1 MERYNINEVQNCYN
15 LAAQEYSAKFSDEL
29 EGKPFDRNLLTRFAK
44 SAVPTGKYLDLGTAT
59 GHIADY
65 LYKQGLKNITGVDIA
80 EQALAVARLNYPHL
94 KFENRNIFD
103 TQLKDETIDGIV
115 CFYGIVHF
123 TYKEINRAIGEWKR
137 ILKPGGKALFSFH
150 IGDDDSIR
158 VEKFL
163 DKENA
168 KATWNNFRVERI
180 VVLLNNNK
188 IEYDEVIIRYPYTNK
203 EHPSKRCYI
212 QFTKKRISKKN
223 NSSKV

>member
-1 MERYNINEVQNCYN
+1 MEKYNIYEVRNCYN
-15 LAAQEYSAKFSDEL
+15 LAAQEYSDKFSDEL
-29 EGKPFDRNLLTRFAK
+29 DGKPFDRDLLTRFAK
-44 SAVPTGKYLDLGTAT
+44 SVASSGKFLDLGTAT

-65 LYKQGLKNITGVDIA
+65 LYNQGLKNVTGVDIA
-80 EQALAVARLNYPHL
+80 EQALGVARQKYSYL

-103 TQLKDETIDGIV
+103 TQLPDDSIDGIV

-123 TYKEINRAIGEWKR
+123 TYKEISRAIGEWKR

-150 IGDDDSIR
+150 IGEDDSLR
-158 VEKFL
+158 VQNFL

-180 VVLLNNNK
+180 VALLNNNG
-188 IEYDEVIIRYPYTNK
+188 IEYNEVIIRYPYINK

-212 QFTKKRISKKN
+212 QFSKNEDVPKE
-223 NSSKV
+223 